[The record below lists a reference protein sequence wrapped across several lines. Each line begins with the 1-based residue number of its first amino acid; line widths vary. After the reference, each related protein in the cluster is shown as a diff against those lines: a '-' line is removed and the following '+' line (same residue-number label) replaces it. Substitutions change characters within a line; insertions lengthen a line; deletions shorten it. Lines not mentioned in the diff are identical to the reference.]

1 MESEFADSATYCTN
15 KARKIKPS
23 TKRLSMYAC
32 STSTNTGTPKKP
44 GTPPKS
50 RNTPQKPRTPP
61 KKPGTPQKTRKSA
74 KCKKIS
80 KLKMKK

>member
-1 MESEFADSATYCTN
+1 MESEFADSATYSTN

-50 RNTPQKPRTPP
+50 WNNPPKTQNTPQKTWN
-61 KKPGTPQKTRKSA
+61 TSENQE
-74 KCKKIS
+74 KCK
-80 KLKMKK
+80 M